1 MEAGTRTV
9 APLVDVD
16 ISGAAHKAD
25 PFPLYA
31 KLRAEMPVCQVPM
44 PAGQTAWLV
53 TRYDDV
59 VAVLKSERFAKNR
72 FSTLSADQL
81 KKQPW
86 APKIFTPLFSNML
99 DSDPPQHTRL
109 RALVQKAFT
118 PQRVDQMRAR
128 IQSLADELLDSIEGR
143 RRFDLIRDYAL
154 PLPATVIAEILGV
167 PIKDR
172 HRFHRWSSAIVSL
185 NWSNWDMLKAL
196 PSVWQFLRYVRR
208 LIRRR
213 RAEPADDLISALIQA
228 SEAGDQLNEDELV
241 AMIFLLLI
249 AGHETTVNLIANGL
263 LALLQHPREL
273 ARLRESPELITTAIE
288 ELLRY
293 AGPVDTATERYAR
306 EDISLADVV
315 IPRGSLVFAGL
326 SSANRDESHFER
338 PEELDITREPN
349 RHLAFG
355 LGIHFCIGASL
366 ARAESQTAIS
376 TLLRRTGDLRLAVP
390 PAALKWRR
398 GLVLRGLKSLPLLRT

>member
-1 MEAGTRTV
+1 MEAGTRIV
-9 APLVDVD
+9 APILDVD

-31 KLRAEMPVCQVPM
+31 KLRAETPVCQVTM
-44 PAGQTAWLV
+44 PAGKTAWLV

-72 FSTLSADQL
+72 FSTLSADQM

-99 DSDPPQHTRL
+99 DSDPPHHTRL

-128 IQSLADELLDSIEGR
+128 IQSLADELLDSIDRR

-167 PIKDR
+167 PIQDR

-196 PSVWQFLRYVRR
+196 PSVWQFLRYVPPSHSAPPRGA
-208 LIRRR
+208 RRR
-213 RAEPADDLISALIQA
+213 PDLGPYPGQRSGRPAQ
-228 SEAGDQLNEDELV
+228 
-241 AMIFLLLI
+241 
-249 AGHETTVNLIANGL
+249 
-263 LALLQHPREL
+263 
-273 ARLRESPELITTAIE
+273 
-288 ELLRY
+288 
-293 AGPVDTATERYAR
+293 
-306 EDISLADVV
+306 
-315 IPRGSLVFAGL
+315 
-326 SSANRDESHFER
+326 
-338 PEELDITREPN
+338 
-349 RHLAFG
+349 
-355 LGIHFCIGASL
+355 
-366 ARAESQTAIS
+366 
-376 TLLRRTGDLRLAVP
+376 
-390 PAALKWRR
+390 
-398 GLVLRGLKSLPLLRT
+398 